1 MRGSWSPGG
10 TAITAV
16 VSLIH
21 RDHNIVRPSNENEAN
36 DLISI
41 FDDEDPSHRAT
52 GEDLSKSLVA
62 HGTHK
67 LTGFTERGPTSVT
80 TQFSTPSE
88 KRYVNLEYDNRFS
101 SLSLETKKRQDG
113 IPPGA
118 SCDLH
123 RLFGAERLRFL
134 LLSLPAKFAGD
145 LIAAATISRAFEL
158 RRPLVDPKCR
168 GSACASCLDLLP
180 TGGAESCANWVR
192 AVTVWAFR
200 ELLTKHRH
208 DFSLMCI

>member
-1 MRGSWSPGG
+1 MSRPNLLHSESTRVSDSHDRRSRPVRGSWSPGG

-123 RLFGAERLRFL
+123 RLFGAEWLRFPRS
-134 LLSLPAKFAGD
+134 SLFVDKARLAG
-145 LIAAATISRAFEL
+145 TE
-158 RRPLVDPKCR
+158 
-168 GSACASCLDLLP
+168 
-180 TGGAESCANWVR
+180 TGNPFRDCY
-192 AVTVWAFR
+192 AFR
-200 ELLTKHRH
+200 D
-208 DFSLMCI
+208 DFRLNFRYGNP